1 VIGVGRMG
9 AFHAQTLQA
18 LQGVASVVLADADP
32 ARALEVASEL
42 GVTAAETPE
51 ALFESGVDAVA
62 IATAT
67 PGHAPLLRL
76 AASAG
81 VPAFCEKP
89 VALALAAFDDV
100 VDDVGRAGILVQVGF
115 QRRFDAGY
123 RAARDAVATGA
134 LGNLLVVRAAT
145 HDPAPPSEAYVA
157 SSGGI
162 FRDLHIHDFDAVRH
176 VTGQEIVEVYADG
189 AVRET
194 AWFESHDDVDAAVAV
209 LRLSGGSLGILSGTR
224 HDPLGYDVRLEVF
237 GARDSIAVGFD
248 SRSPIRSV
256 EPGAAPPGAGYRDF
270 LERFEHAYRAEL
282 AEFVRTV
289 REGGESACSLAEA
302 RAALV
307 VALAADRSRAERR
320 PVSIMEVTSAEAL
333 TG

>member
-1 VIGVGRMG
+1 MTRDLHVGVIGVGRMG
-9 AFHAQTLQA
+9 AFPAETLQA
-18 LQGVASVVLADADP
+18 LQSVASVVLADADP

-89 VALALAAFDDV
+89 VALDLATFDDV

-134 LGNLLVVRAAT
+134 LGTLLVGPAAT
-145 HDPAPPSEAYVA
+145 ND
-157 SSGGI
+157 
-162 FRDLHIHDFDAVRH
+162 
-176 VTGQEIVEVYADG
+176 
-189 AVRET
+189 
-194 AWFESHDDVDAAVAV
+194 
-209 LRLSGGSLGILSGTR
+209 
-224 HDPLGYDVRLEVF
+224 
-237 GARDSIAVGFD
+237 
-248 SRSPIRSV
+248 
-256 EPGAAPPGAGYRDF
+256 
-270 LERFEHAYRAEL
+270 
-282 AEFVRTV
+282 
-289 REGGESACSLAEA
+289 
-302 RAALV
+302 
-307 VALAADRSRAERR
+307 
-320 PVSIMEVTSAEAL
+320 
-333 TG
+333 